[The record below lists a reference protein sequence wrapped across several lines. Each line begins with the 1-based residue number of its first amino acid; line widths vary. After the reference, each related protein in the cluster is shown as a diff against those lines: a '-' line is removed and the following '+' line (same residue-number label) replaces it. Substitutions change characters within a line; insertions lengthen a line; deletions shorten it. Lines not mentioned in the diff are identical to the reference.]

1 MDDGILPLRYH
12 PGMKQQSSLPFVI
25 GVAGGSG
32 SGKSTVTQQ
41 VLASFGTEMV
51 SVVMQDDYYLDQSHL
66 SPEVRR
72 KTNYDHPNAFDWPL
86 LVQHVHALRSGE
98 TIQMPE
104 YDFTIDNRSTRTIP
118 VKPAPVVLIEGLF
131 ALYDEDLR
139 KMMSLKIFVDTAPD
153 VRFIRRLQRD
163 IAERGRTVDSVTS
176 QYLETVRPM
185 HKQFIEPTKRHA
197 DVILPHGANGPAVDV
212 ITAKVASVI
221 ARRP

>member
-1 MDDGILPLRYH
+1 MI
-12 PGMKQQSSLPFVI
+12 QNSSFPFVI

-41 VLASFGTEMV
+41 VLASFGAELV

-66 SPEVRR
+66 TPEVRR

-86 LVQHVHALRSGE
+86 LVQQVHALRSGQAIE
-98 TIQMPE
+98 MPE
-104 YDFTIDNRSTRTIP
+104 YDFTIDNRSSKTIH
-118 VKPAPVVLIEGLF
+118 VKPAPVIVVEGLF
-131 ALYDEDLR
+131 ALYDADLR

-163 IAERGRTVDSVTS
+163 IEERGRTVDSVVG

-212 ITAKVASVI
+212 ITTKVASVI
-221 ARRP
+221 GQLKRG

>member
-1 MDDGILPLRYH
+1 
-12 PGMKQQSSLPFVI
+12 MKQQSSLPFVI

-104 YDFTIDNRSTRTIP
+104 YDFTIDNRSARTIP